1 MFGSKVDDA
10 ANDKIVTLISSDVT
24 IEGSVLATHA
34 IRVDG
39 IVNGA
44 VRTKESVI
52 VGSKAVVRGGI
63 KASNLMSAGDVYG
76 DVECPKGKVEISD
89 TGRVFGDITAERLV
103 IDENAVF
110 QGKCMMTGKGAKPA
124 GEPVVVPEN
133 LGTATADAADNKA
146 AETAD
151 SKAAE
156 TTDSNATE
164 TADEKTEVLNAESGF
179 EETSGYTT
187 EDRSESSD
195 SEEKKDGDDKSEDS
209 EKTEVLSDPDKD
221 DTEGKKH
228 KKFGKH

>member
-10 ANDKIVTLISSDVT
+10 LNDKIVTIISSDVT

-44 VRTKESVI
+44 VRTKESVV
-52 VGSKAVVRGGI
+52 VGNKAVVRGGI

-110 QGKCMMTGKGAKPA
+110 QGKCTMTGKAAKPA
-124 GEPVVVPEN
+124 GEAIDVPKE
-133 LGTATADAADNKA
+133 LGAKNEASTDDKAAD
-146 AETAD
+146 EG
-151 SKAAE
+151 
-156 TTDSNATE
+156 
-164 TADEKTEVLNAESGF
+164 KTEVLKTDEKASEKASDDKDAAEK
-179 EETSGYTT
+179 T
-187 EDRSESSD
+187 EDKAADDKESSD
-195 SEEKKDGDDKSEDS
+195 KSDDKDKKEDAD
-209 EKTEVLSDPDKD
+209 KTEVLKDDKD
-221 DTEGKKH
+221 SKDKK
-228 KKFGKH
+228 